1 MECGLVLQARQTR
14 PENACRDALLFAL
27 RRELRS
33 LEINAEAEGRYANG
47 ARADVRLSVGG
58 SMNIPIEI
66 NRSCHKEWFSAI
78 RTQLIERYTHDPDAH
93 GYGIYLVFWFGRTK
107 YC

>member
-1 MECGLVLQARQTR
+1 MQARQTR